1 MIELTRLNGSR
12 ITINALLIEHLESTP
27 DTVITLTTGRKV
39 VVRETVEEVVALAV
53 EYLKSLR
60 EGGAPVNIAQLGRVI
75 R

>member
-12 ITINALLIEHLESTP
+12 ITVNALLIEQLESTP

-39 VVRETVEEVVALAV
+39 VVKESADEVVALAL

-60 EGGAPVNIAQLGRVI
+60 EGGAPVNIAQLGRVV

>member
-12 ITINALLIEHLESTP
+12 ITVNALLIEQLESTP

-39 VVRETVEEVVALAV
+39 VVKESADEVVALAL